1 MQKIQVRSLDQEN
14 PLEKGMAMY
23 YSVLAWR
30 IPWTEAPG
38 GLQSMG
44 SQRIGHG
51 WATFTSLYYV
61 SCSSHS
67 KSLLHQLTR
76 VIHANNLESSEG
88 RKKIKSIHHMLS
100 CSVISDSLQ
109 PHGLYP
115 TRFLCPWDFPG
126 RILEWVA
133 ISFSN
138 GSSWPRDRTH
148 ISCVSSIDRW
158 IIYHWAILP
167 KYWN

>member
-115 TRFLCPWDFPG
+115 TRFLCPWDLPG
-126 RILEWVA
+126 KNTGVSCHFLLQWIFLTQG
-133 ISFSN
+133 SN
-138 GSSWPRDRTH
+138 PHLLCLQHWQVDYLPLSH
-148 ISCVSSIDRW
+148 IT
-158 IIYHWAILP
+158 
-167 KYWN
+167 